1 MNAKAPLIDAA
12 EVEQAPA
19 SKPGELTMIRD
30 LAAELYKAERDLAKL
45 LLDVDAKKAE
55 IENLELRRIPAAMQA
70 VGARRFDLEKGFRV
84 EVEDLIKGSILVA
97 NRGDAFAWLDDHGH
111 LIVKRVITVSFGKDE
126 DKWAKKFIADM
137 AKRKKPLRAEIKE
150 AIHDGTLQK
159 FVREMV
165 AKERAG
171 ELPPDE
177 KLPREL
183 IGVYEAKV
191 ARLIDPA
198 EEAKALAAR
207 KSKKPKAEAEDG
219 VEM

>member
-1 MNAKAPLIDAA
+1 MTARAPLIPAA
-12 EVEQAPA
+12 EIEAAAPP
-19 SKPGELTMIRD
+19 KHGELTLIRD
-30 LAAELYKAERDLAKL
+30 LALKLYNAERDLAKL
-45 LLDVDAKKAE
+45 EEQVAAKRAE
-55 IENLELRRIPAAMQA
+55 IDALTGASIPAAMTA
-70 VGARRFDLEKGFRV
+70 VGARRFDLDKGFRV
-84 EVEDLIKGSILVA
+84 EVEDLIRGSILVA
-97 NRGDAFAWLDDHGH
+97 NRGAAFAWLDEHGH
-111 LIVKRVITVSFGKDE
+111 PIVKRVVTVSFGKNE

-150 AIHDGTLQK
+150 AVHDGTLQK

-171 ELPPDE
+171 ELADGE
-177 KLPREL
+177 GLPREL

-198 EEAKALAAR
+198 EEALAMAAR
-207 KSKKPKAEAEDG
+207 KSKKPRIEATDE